1 MRTWFSLYSSVQPG
15 GARSET
21 QQTIPCR
28 AKPIRHRV
36 SLSGWC
42 WDTFVMMQTIKISPA
57 VLCCRE
63 CLKKQS
69 SESFQQAASLSH
81 YLSRSSSVSFL
92 FFQFFFIASEYVS
105 SGWMSV
111 SVSVTLYMSACLH
124 VPASFFVQLM
134 VSLSICLPLCL
145 PGSVWKSV
153 SQSLTICIH
162 KMYQN

>member
-15 GARSET
+15 WARSET
-21 QQTIPCR
+21 QQIIPCR

-92 FFQFFFIASEYVS
+92 FFQFFLLRLN
-105 SGWMSV
+105 MSPLAECLFLCLWLF
-111 SVSVTLYMSACLH
+111 TCLH
-124 VPASFFVQLM
+124 GPASFFVQLM